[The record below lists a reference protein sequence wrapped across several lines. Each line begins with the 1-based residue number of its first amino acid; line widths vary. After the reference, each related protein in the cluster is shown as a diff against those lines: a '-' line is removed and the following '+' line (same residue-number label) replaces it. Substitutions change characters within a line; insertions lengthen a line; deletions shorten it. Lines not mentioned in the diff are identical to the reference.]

1 MCQPYKM
8 KAEHL
13 KGSASDVVT
22 DKAKSS
28 LEPLSMR
35 QHGRQGNAISYT
47 ECAA

>member
-1 MCQPYKM
+1 M

-13 KGSASDVVT
+13 KGSVSDVVT
-22 DKAKSS
+22 DKVQSS

-35 QHGRQGNAISYT
+35 RHGGQGNAISYT